1 MSGIANVAFGENA
14 RGAQK
19 AFPPVFNHR
28 HNDDAS
34 VTPSQ
39 PVTAHAK
46 KLILKKTI
54 LQSWLSGKV
63 LLFSAKLPP
72 DSNRCLRIKT
82 KLH

>member
-19 AFPPVFNHR
+19 VFPPVFNYR

-46 KLILKKTI
+46 TILMKTI

-63 LLFSAKLPP
+63 LFVSAKLH
-72 DSNRCLRIKT
+72 RT
-82 KLH
+82 VTVV

>member
-19 AFPPVFNHR
+19 VFPPVFNHR

-34 VTPSQ
+34 VTLSPARYG
-39 PVTAHAK
+39 PRK
-46 KLILKKTI
+46 KLILMKTI

-63 LLFSAKLPP
+63 LFFSAKLPP
-72 DSNRCLRIKT
+72 DQQPLFED
-82 KLH
+82 

>member
-34 VTPSQ
+34 VTLSPARYR
-39 PVTAHAK
+39 PRK
-46 KLILKKTI
+46 KLILMKTI

-63 LLFSAKLPP
+63 LFFSAKLH
-72 DSNRCLRIKT
+72 RT
-82 KLH
+82 ATVV